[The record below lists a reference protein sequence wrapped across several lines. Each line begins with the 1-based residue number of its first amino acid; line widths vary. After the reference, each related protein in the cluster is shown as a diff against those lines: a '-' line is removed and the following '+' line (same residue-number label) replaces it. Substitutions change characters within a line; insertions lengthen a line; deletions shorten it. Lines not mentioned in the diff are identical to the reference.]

1 MHYQSKV
8 FTTYAQELEKRL
20 NKVLLD
26 ISEEDRE
33 LVDVKLTPINTSE
46 SIDNEMVLVVVISR

>member
-8 FTTYAQELEKRL
+8 FTTYPQELEKRL

-26 ISEEDRE
+26 VSEEDRE
-33 LVDVKLTPINTSE
+33 LVDVKLTPINTSD
-46 SIDNEMVLVVVISR
+46 SIDSEMLLVVMISR

>member
-8 FTTYAQELEKRL
+8 FTTYPQELEKRL

-26 ISEEDRE
+26 VSEEDRE
-33 LVDVKLTPINTSE
+33 LVDVKLTPINTSD
-46 SIDNEMVLVVVISR
+46 SIDSEMLLVVVISR

>member
-8 FTTYAQELEKRL
+8 FTTYPQELEKRL

-26 ISEEDRE
+26 VSEEDRE
-33 LVDVKLTPINTSE
+33 LVDVKLTPINTSD
-46 SIDNEMVLVVVISR
+46 SIDSKMLLVVVISR